1 MWIMNTVIPALL
13 QARAAKLG
21 CVIIAG
27 AGREKGLDFGPFL
40 LWWEGYPVWGHG
52 LPAEGI
58 ADALDRIERQQ
69 RLWLDVKTGEWF
81 EDTGWIVDKAKYDAG
96 MKKIWCDFG
105 LTWLIEEHVRTA
117 GVNTHGGVIPTRAK
131 L

>member
-1 MWIMNTVIPALL
+1 
-13 QARAAKLG
+13 
-21 CVIIAG
+21 
-27 AGREKGLDFGPFL
+27 
-40 LWWEGYPVWGHG
+40 

-69 RLWLDVKTGEWF
+69 RLWLDVKTGEWCD
-81 EDTGWIVDKAKYDAG
+81 DTGWIVDKAKYDAG

-105 LTWLIEEHVRTA
+105 TYGRTA
-117 GVNTHGGVIPTRAK
+117 RANTHGGRDPVGAK